1 MSENED
7 KQSTCETYL
16 PPVMA
21 ALGGV
26 TGAIEGAAFGGFLGG
41 LPSAL
46 LQAAGGYKI
55 GEWVCEVADGAELPR
70 PDPTTNQSA
79 GTTSIA
85 RK

>member
-1 MSENED
+1 MNENED
-7 KQSTCETYL
+7 KRTTCETYL

-26 TGAIEGAAFGGFLGG
+26 SGAIEGAALGSLLG
-41 LPSAL
+41 AVPSAA

-70 PDPTTNQSA
+70 PDPTPNQSA